1 MTEHLHPDRA
11 SLDSQAFA
19 AVLAAVFVCTLLWVI
34 ETVAGEMPAEP
45 VAIALAPSQLRS
57 PRL

>member
-1 MTEHLHPDRA
+1 MTEHLRTDGA
-11 SLDSQAFA
+11 SKDNQAFT

-34 ETVAGEMPAEP
+34 ATVAGGMPEQA
-45 VAIALAPSQLRS
+45 VAIAAAPSQLRS